1 MTIAAFI
8 QTPAYVI
15 QGTGPYQ
22 ISHPYS
28 EGAIIAQVLI
38 DSVPVDLDMDAIT
51 VTPASSTTT
60 GDLYLS
66 AAQAEQYAG
75 LTLWIDRDTAAL
87 QGWEARYG
95 DREVGMEHQLD
106 RDTMVLQELRAMVS
120 AALRG
125 RTPLEAY
132 NPEPNHVPMLR
143 ADGLGWT
150 NGPSA
155 DEVSGAQSSAQAAQ
169 TAAASAAS
177 SATGSAQS
185 AVAAGQAA
193 AAASQAASAAGNSA
207 STAGSSAAAAGQA
220 AAAAAASAVAAAENS
235 IGHNVALRTDF
246 VSRNA
251 TGQFSALAD
260 GVTLTVE
267 GLRYMRQASAATI
280 PDLPGWV
287 PVDPLWP
294 EHYNINIDAQ
304 GIVTYNGVAVTYNA
318 ETVTYNGAE
327 NATEMM
333 TAMLTYASENG
344 LTIEF
349 GEGRYYFEKV
359 SLSGPSVTMN
369 WRPRGGPFTLY
380 STKTAVDSAS
390 YEADYFVKARADTIA
405 TGTIAI
411 NLQAGASRLTL
422 DADTVSKLT
431 AGDSLIHIISNRV
444 IETDD
449 RGQARVGWTVLV
461 SRIINSTTIEMAR
474 SIPMFLQAASS
485 AAYTVTAVDTAART
499 ITASAAAG
507 QNVSAMRYALSF
519 STIGGA
525 AAAVTK
531 YPSEFDPTTG
541 TWTFYSSGTFPTGVA
556 VGDQFVVDRTI
567 TYYASGSV
575 KANIRGCRFE
585 RLPHNDATP
594 GDYGYR
600 GLYLTRAA
608 NPELSGLVFSN
619 FSEAGA
625 RIEASYGGSSTDIDI
640 YNANRAYNVYDGT
653 GYGIS
658 VFQSS
663 WGIYRNIQ
671 GFGCRRTLD
680 FAGTQMVSWYNKTRD
695 IEGYGGGTTYD
706 GVTRFHPVG
715 DVEQS
720 VVGSHGAV
728 VGTIYENSRGIDAHH
743 ILNVRGRDE
752 EVRGLYGTGTMFCM
766 LNCLYG
772 DIPKASGFF
781 YSDTRPDW
789 VSNPSLTANGNR
801 NGKLTMAVQ
810 IWGNVQPNHQV
821 ALSDFHLR
829 GLDMALVSLQDAPVI
844 GTLTLG
850 GIIDIAIDNET
861 GNYDTFTLVRISGS
875 GSPAINGPVDLGRP
889 TIRNKPDEP
898 KADIVLLDMKN
909 ITWGDAAYAK
919 FPDGSLRFYLAHN
932 TARSFPCN
940 SVSASGV
947 LDFSRVES
955 TSPEVSA
962 GVFLATSG
970 RINTGIGASAAMS
983 YLTAAPTG
991 MSSDDGNAGVWFDAS
1006 SGKIHVENRT
1016 GNRRLFRMKFS
1027 ELAV

>member
-38 DSVPVDLDMDAIT
+38 DSVPVNLDMDAIT
-51 VTPASSTTT
+51 VTPASSATT

-125 RTPLEAY
+125 RTEMESYDPAA
-132 NPEPNHVPMLR
+132 NCVPIVR
-143 ADGLGWT
+143 EDGQGWT
-150 NGPSA
+150 NGPT
-155 DEVSGAQSSAQAAQ
+155 AQDIAAAQQNAAIAVAAKDAALSYAQAA
-169 TAAASAAS
+169 
-177 SATGSAQS
+177 GE
-185 AVAAGQAA
+185 
-193 AAASQAASAAGNSA
+193 SAAGL
-207 STAGSSAAAAGQA
+207 
-220 AAAAAASAVAAAENS
+220 
-235 IGHNVALRTDF
+235 NVALRDSF
-246 VSRNA
+246 VARNA
-251 TGQFSALAD
+251 AHEFDNLAD
-260 GVTLTVE
+260 GTTLTVE
-267 GLRYMRQASAATI
+267 GLRYRRLSSATTI

-294 EHYNINIDAQ
+294 EHYNIVIDAQ
-304 GIVTYNGVAVTYNA
+304 GTVTYDGEPVTYNG
-318 ETVTYNGAE
+318 ETVTYDGAE

-333 TAMLTYASENG
+333 TAMLSYASENG

-349 GEGRYYFEKV
+349 GEGRYFFEKV

-369 WRPRGGPFTLY
+369 WRARGGPFTLY
-380 STKTAVDSAS
+380 STKTAVDGAS

-405 TGTIAI
+405 TGTITI

-422 DADTVSKLT
+422 DADVVSKLT
-431 AGDSLIHIISNRV
+431 AGDSLIHILSNRV
-444 IETDD
+444 IDTDD

-474 SIPMFLQAASS
+474 SIPMFLKAASS
-485 AAYTVTAVDTAART
+485 AAYTVTAVNATART

-507 QNVSAMRYALSF
+507 QNVSAMRYALAF

-531 YPSEFDPTTG
+531 YPSEFDPATG
-541 TWTFYSSGTFPTGVA
+541 TWTFYSSDTFPAGVA

-567 TYYASGSV
+567 TFYASGSV
-575 KANIRGCRFE
+575 KADIRGCRFD
-585 RLPHNDATP
+585 RLPHDNATP

-600 GLYLTRAA
+600 ALYLSRAA
-608 NPELSGLVFSN
+608 DPKLSGLVFSN

-640 YNANRAYNVYDGT
+640 YNANRAYDGSDGT

-663 WGIYRNIQ
+663 WGIYRNIR
-671 GFGCRRTLD
+671 GFSCRRTLD
-680 FAGTQMVSWYNKTRD
+680 FAGTQMVSFCNTTRD

-706 GVTRFHPVG
+706 GVTRFWPVG
-715 DVEQS
+715 EVEQS
-720 VVGSHGAV
+720 VVGSHGAA
-728 VGTIYENSRGIDAHH
+728 VGTIYKTSRGVDVHH

-772 DIPKASGFF
+772 DIPKAAGFF
-781 YSDTRPDW
+781 YSDARPDW
-789 VSNPSLTANGNR
+789 VSNPSLTAKESR

-810 IWGNVQPNHQV
+810 ICGNVQPNHQI
-821 ALSDFHLR
+821 ALSDFHIR
-829 GLDMALVSLQDAPVI
+829 GLDMALLSLQDAPVI
-844 GTLTLG
+844 GALTLG
-850 GIIDIAIDNET
+850 GIIDLAVDNET
-861 GNYDTFTLVRISGS
+861 GSYDTFSYVRVSGS
-875 GSPAINGPVDLGRP
+875 GSPTINGPVDLGRP
-889 TIRNKPDEP
+889 VIRNKPDQP
-898 KADIVLLDMKN
+898 KTTIVLLSMGN
-909 ITWGDAAYAK
+909 ITWGDAAYARY
-919 FPDGSLRFYLAHN
+919 PDGSLRFYLADD

-940 SVSASGV
+940 AVSASGV
-947 LDFSRVES
+947 FDFSRVAS
-955 TSPEVSA
+955 ISPEVSA
-962 GVFLATSG
+962 GVFLATAG
-970 RINTGIGASAAMS
+970 RINTGVGASAAMS

-991 MSSDDGNAGVWFDAS
+991 SSGSDGTAGVWFDAS
-1006 SGKIHVENRT
+1006 SGKLHIENRT